1 MIINGSHVPEI
12 RHALVVVGET
22 GMNMFPCGQLEI
34 GFANPKFDSRV
45 AIHFGDHLHG
55 SAIYTDATH
64 FEVGY

>member
-1 MIINGSHVPEI
+1 MIINGSHIPEI
-12 RHALVVVGET
+12 RYALVCVGDT

-34 GFANPKFDSRV
+34 GFSEASFSNRV